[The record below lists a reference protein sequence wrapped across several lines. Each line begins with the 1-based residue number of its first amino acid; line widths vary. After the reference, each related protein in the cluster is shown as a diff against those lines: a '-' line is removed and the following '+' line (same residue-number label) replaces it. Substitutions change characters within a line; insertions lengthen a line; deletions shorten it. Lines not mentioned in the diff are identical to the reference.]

1 MTRHT
6 QLTTRNFAGF
16 SWVVLLI
23 SCVSVGFGAVDL
35 LMVTPKGLLHVAAV
49 GQGELIVSGVFAL
62 FVGVVDT
69 FTARLAVAEGQNAR
83 ARRLPVLVRALLPL
97 LGLCQVLGLL
107 VGAGVEPFL
116 RLAGQQPELVPLVG
130 DYIQVRAWSTA
141 AVLAYIVIGE
151 TLKICGMKNASFLI
165 LAAGLGVNVLLN
177 WVFLYTGAASLF
189 ASPAGAVSA
198 ATVGAQ
204 ILMACTGLGYFLRQ
218 NRRDVPT
225 DVPANAPEAARPYRG
240 EVLVEFRS
248 MLRAAPGIGAR
259 HLNDYAGAIVPSL
272 FIGTLGVQAVAAA
285 GVATKIYTL
294 FCRVPQACASGAFA
308 FYGYAVGARDTSLP
322 AVARR
327 LLVYTAVP
335 TAVAAGVLLLCSPQT
350 VGVFAS
356 AGMDE
361 GLARNLLLAF
371 LLPLPVYVPSA
382 VHGEML
388 TVHQRGGLLFGASTL
403 TTYLLTIPLAWYAVF
418 VLDSPFLAIACN
430 GVSTAVLAFVFHR
443 ALRRDHWTALR
454 EVAHV

>member
-1 MTRHT
+1 
-6 QLTTRNFAGF
+6 
-16 SWVVLLI
+16 
-23 SCVSVGFGAVDL
+23 
-35 LMVTPKGLLHVAAV
+35 MVTPKGLLHVAAV
-49 GQGELIVSGVFAL
+49 GQGELIVSGVFA
-62 FVGVVDT
+62 FFTGVVDI
-69 FTARLAVAEGQNAR
+69 FTARLAVAEGENAR
-83 ARRLPVLVRALLPL
+83 ARRLPTPAWALLPL
-97 LGLCQVLGLL
+97 LALCEVLGLL

-116 RLAGQQPELVPLVG
+116 RLTGQQPELVPLVG
-130 DYIQVRAWSTA
+130 DYVQIRAWSTA
-141 AVLAYIVIGE
+141 AVLAYVVIGE

-165 LAAGLGVNVLLN
+165 LGAGLGVNVLLN
-177 WVFLYTGAASLF
+177 WVFLYTGAAALF

-204 ILMACTGLGYFLRQ
+204 ILMAGAGLGYFLRQ
-218 NRRDVPT
+218 NRQRNVPLT
-225 DVPANAPEAARPYRG
+225 ARPESG
-240 EVLVEFRS
+240 GILAEFRS
-248 MLRAAPGIGAR
+248 MLRAAPGVGAR

-272 FIGTLGVQAVAAA
+272 FIGTLGIQAVAAA

-308 FYGYAVGARDTSLP
+308 FYGYAVGARDTALP
-322 AVARR
+322 AIARR
-327 LLVYTAVP
+327 LLACTAVP
-335 TAVAAGVLLLCSPQT
+335 TAVAAAVLLLCAPGT

-356 AGMDE
+356 AGMDQD
-361 GLARNLLLAF
+361 LARDLLLAF
-371 LLPLPVYVPSA
+371 LLPLPVYVLSA

-430 GVSTAVLAFVFHR
+430 GVSTAVLAYVFHR
-443 ALRRDHWTALR
+443 ALRRDHWAAPR

>member
-6 QLTTRNFAGF
+6 ELTTRNFAGF
-16 SWVVLLI
+16 AWVVLLI

-49 GQGELIVSGVFAL
+49 GQGELIVSGVFAF
-62 FVGVVDT
+62 FVGVVDI
-69 FTARLAVAEGQNAR
+69 FTARLAVAEGENAR
-83 ARRLPVLVRALLPL
+83 AHRLPVLVWALLPL
-97 LGLCQVLGLL
+97 LGLCEVLGLL

-116 RLAGQQPELVPLVG
+116 RLTGQQPELVPLVG
-130 DYIQVRAWSTA
+130 DYVQVRAWSTA

-165 LAAGLGVNVLLN
+165 LGAGLGVNVLLN
-177 WVFLYTGAASLF
+177 WVFLYTSAASLF
-189 ASPAGAVSA
+189 ASPASAVSA

-204 ILMACTGLGYFLRQ
+204 ILMACAGLGYFLRQ
-218 NRRDVPT
+218 NRRPDAPA
-225 DVPANAPEAARPYRG
+225 DVPAAARPARD
-240 EVLVEFRS
+240 EVLAEFRS
-248 MLRAAPGIGAR
+248 MLRTAPGVGAR
-259 HLNDYAGAIVPSL
+259 HFNDYAGAIVPSL
-272 FIGTLGVQAVAAA
+272 FIGTLGIQAVAAA

-308 FYGYAVGARDTSLP
+308 FYGYAVGARDTALP

-335 TAVAAGVLLLCSPQT
+335 TAVAAGVLLLYSPQT

-356 AGMDE
+356 AGMDQD
-361 GLARNLLLAF
+361 LARDLLLAF
-371 LLPLPVYVPSA
+371 LLPLPVYVLSA

-443 ALRRDHWTALR
+443 ALRRDHWAAPR